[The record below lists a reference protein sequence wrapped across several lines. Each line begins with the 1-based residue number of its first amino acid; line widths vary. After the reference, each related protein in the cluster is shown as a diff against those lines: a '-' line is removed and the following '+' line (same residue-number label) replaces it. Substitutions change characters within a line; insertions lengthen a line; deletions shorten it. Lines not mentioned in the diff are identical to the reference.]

1 MKGDQIQD
9 ILFQGENILW
19 QGQPKR
25 IPYIFRNSVALFPV
39 ACIFFAFDAF
49 FIYTAFSLGDVPKEM
64 VIFMIGFFALHLLPV
79 WVFAG
84 KFLKSIAEHK
94 NIQYA
99 VTDRRIIARSG
110 LMGVDFNSADYG
122 DITDV
127 RVNVSPI
134 ERLCNCGT
142 VSIATGAGTI
152 DFLSVQEPYVLYK
165 QLNKIL
171 IDLKY
176 DMHYPNAYRPQ
187 TNPGYNTEY
196 RP

>member
-1 MKGDQIQD
+1 MVGDQIQD
-9 ILFQGENILW
+9 VLFSNENVLW
-19 QGQPKR
+19 NGKPKKF
-25 IPYIFRNSVALFPV
+25 PYIFRNSIKLFPV
-39 ACIFFAFDAF
+39 ALIFFAFDAF
-49 FIYTAFSLGDVPKEM
+49 FIYMTFSMGEVPKEM
-64 VIFMIGFFALHLLPV
+64 IIFMIGFFAFHLLPV
-79 WVFAG
+79 WIFAG

-94 NIQYA
+94 NIQYV

-110 LMGVDFNSADYG
+110 LMGVDFSSADYG

-127 RVNVSPI
+127 SVNVSAF

-142 VSIATGAGTI
+142 VSIATGAGMI
-152 DFLSVQEPYVLYK
+152 DFLSVPEPYALYK
-165 QLNKIL
+165 RINKIL

-196 RP
+196 KP